1 MKPQSGSQITELPA
15 LEDRNSGSQSPDRWL
30 KGARYIQL
38 ILRYLE
44 NRTVLTSTN
53 LTF

>member
-30 KGARYIQL
+30 KGARYIQQ
-38 ILRYLE
+38 LE
-44 NRTVLTSTN
+44 
-53 LTF
+53 